1 MKTIRDII
9 CLFVG
14 LFVLGIAGG
23 LEKGLISIGG
33 ALLAWGISAMVISIV
48 ILIERSMTNDRT

>member
-1 MKTIRDII
+1 MKAIRDII
-9 CLFVG
+9 CLLVG
-14 LFVLGIAGG
+14 LFILGVAGG

>member
-9 CLFVG
+9 CLLAG
-14 LFVLGIAGG
+14 LFILGVAGG

-33 ALLAWGISAMVISIV
+33 ALIAWGAAAVVISIF
-48 ILIERSMTNDRT
+48 IIFGRRRTT

>member
-9 CLFVG
+9 CLLAA
-14 LFVLGIAGG
+14 LFILGIAGG

-33 ALLAWGISAMVISIV
+33 ALLAWGASAVVISIV
-48 ILIERSMTNDRT
+48 ILIERRRKNGKA

>member
-33 ALLAWGISAMVISIV
+33 ALLAWGISAMVISIA

>member
-14 LFVLGIAGG
+14 LFVLGVAGG

-48 ILIERSMTNDRT
+48 ILVERSMTNDRT

>member
-1 MKTIRDII
+1 MKAIRDII
-9 CLFVG
+9 CLLAG
-14 LFVLGIAGG
+14 LFILGVAGG

-48 ILIERSMTNDRT
+48 ILIERSRTNDRT